1 LLDGDRQMSEHQIE
15 DSDSLV
21 KLCSFPTLSQAMLVK
36 GLLDSAGIE
45 CQLVDENM
53 GRMFI
58 AEVIGGV
65 AIQVYRGDEEA
76 AAALI
81 GDSATK
87 TDLSCEVEQQF
98 GCPQCES
105 HDVRFSKLGRLV
117 EIPGVGSVQR
127 KVWECKSCGYRWED

>member
-1 LLDGDRQMSEHQIE
+1 
-15 DSDSLV
+15 
-21 KLCSFPTLSQAMLVK
+21 MLVK

-76 AAALI
+76 SAALI

-105 HDVRFSKLGRLV
+105 HDVRFRELGRLI
-117 EIPGVGSVQR
+117 ELPGVGSVQR
-127 KVWECKSCGYRWED
+127 KIWACETCGYRWED